1 MCNYNLDA
9 LRAALKE
16 IKKKESFDRGAAR
29 FVEELQTVPENYYNN
44 IFFVGNA
51 DGRSVVV
58 TDIHMDA
65 EAGDIRY
72 SFRDLENQ
80 EIEEVPFGRYRTLSA
95 EVARNIITAVEV
107 AETAHKQQKNEEEM
121 TRRNREIIEEANLR
135 RL

>member
-1 MCNYNLDA
+1 MCKYNLDA

-16 IKKKESFDRGAAR
+16 IEKKETFDRGADR
-29 FVEELQTVPENYYNN
+29 FVTELQEVPENYYNN

-72 SFRDLENQ
+72 SFRDLESQ
-80 EIEEVPFGRYRTLSA
+80 EIEEVPFGRYRTLST

>member
-1 MCNYNLDA
+1 MCKYNLDA

-16 IKKKESFDRGAAR
+16 IEKKESFDRGADR
-29 FVEELQTVPENYYNN
+29 FIEELQKVPENYYNN
-44 IFFVGNA
+44 IFFVGRA

-72 SFRDLENQ
+72 SFRDLESQ
-80 EIEEVPFGRYRTLSA
+80 ETKEVPFGRYRTLSA

-107 AETAHKQQKNEEEM
+107 AETAHKQQKDEEEM
-121 TRRNREIIEEANLR
+121 NRRYREIIEEANLR

>member
-1 MCNYNLDA
+1 MCKYNLDA

-16 IKKKESFDRGAAR
+16 IEKKESFDRGATR
-29 FVEELQTVPENYYNN
+29 FIEELRTVPENYYNN
-44 IFFVGNA
+44 IFFVGRA
-51 DGRSVVV
+51 DGQSVVV

-72 SFRDLENQ
+72 SFRDLESQ
-80 EIEEVPFGRYRTLSA
+80 KIKEVPFGRYRTLSA

-107 AETAHKQQKNEEEM
+107 AETAHKKQENEEEIN
-121 TRRNREIIEEANLR
+121 RRYREIIEEANLR

>member
-1 MCNYNLDA
+1 MCKYNLDA

-29 FVEELQTVPENYYNN
+29 FVAELQTVPENYYNN

-72 SFRDLENQ
+72 SFRDLESQ
-80 EIEEVPFGRYRTLSA
+80 EIEDVPFGRYRTLSA

-107 AETAHKQQKNEEEM
+107 AETAHKQQKNEEEI